1 MIDLVSDVPLP
12 VVIVHLVALAA
23 LLAHIAVVRLR
34 RFVLV
39 RQSRQNAPRGAWFR
53 LLQVSLGL
61 AG

>member
-1 MIDLVSDVPLP
+1 MINLVSDVPLP
-12 VVIVHLVALAA
+12 VIIIHLIALVA

-39 RQSRQNAPRGAWFR
+39 RQSRQNAPRGVWFR